1 MEYKKRDRTGE
12 TYFDWTVIGK
22 GEEPRTWKMRCKC
35 GREKTVKADRM
46 HASRSCNSCSKKAT
60 SKNLGKFL
68 ASVNDLAPRRPKL
81 KHDVLYELEYYQ
93 CLFPVF
99 GKLVNEY
106 QNSACFEIVDCS
118 INDRGIIRNLG
129 KKIIVKKKNAVAV
142 EF

>member
-22 GEEPRTWKMRCKC
+22 GEEPRTWNMRCKC

-68 ASVNDLAPRRPKL
+68 AAVNDLAPKRSIL
-81 KHDVLYELEYYQ
+81 KPDEIYEFEYYQ
-93 CLFPVF
+93 CLYPIF
-99 GKLVNEY
+99 GKVVNEY
-106 QNSACFEIVDCS
+106 QNTACFEVVDYNKS
-118 INDRGIIRNLG
+118 DRDLIRNLG
-129 KKIIVKKKNAVAV
+129 NRVIVKKREAI
-142 EF
+142 ELSS